1 MNPNIMSMVSNMMGM
16 PGGMMPMPGMRHGGH
31 QDVEGYF
38 NRLADGRVENVPDSI
53 KVVMLAV
60 VKEYMDAVMSRH
72 GYVTEEAA
80 AEECCYD
87 KETHREFKEKVEEM
101 RELNSSQ
108 VPAFIDAHF
117 EGLTSGERRVL
128 MAEANLPSKRKRAEN
143 ISMSKEHFM
152 ELKHAAEK
160 KMKHKK

>member
-1 MNPNIMSMVSNMMGM
+1 MNPMSMMNMMSQ
-16 PGGMMPMPGMRHGGH
+16 MMPPHGGH
-31 QDVEGYF
+31 HGFHVVEGYF
-38 NRLADGRVENVPDSI
+38 KKLADGPVESVPAEI
-53 KVVMLAV
+53 KAVLLGV
-60 VKEYMDAVMSRH
+60 VKEYMDAVMARH
-72 GYVTEEAA
+72 GYMTEGGAVVEP
-80 AEECCYD
+80 CGYD
-87 KETHREFKEKVEEM
+87 KEKHREFKEKVEEM

-143 ISMSKEHFM
+143 ISMSKDHYM
-152 ELKHAAEK
+152 ELTHAAEN